1 MITIAD
7 VQAWRAP
14 EIKPIFEQNKFP
26 PVSDV
31 EESVKSFVSNDAQ
44 TVLLINLLLT

>member
-31 EESVKSFVSNDAQ
+31 EESVSHLLVMMRKLSFS
-44 TVLLINLLLT
+44 LICY